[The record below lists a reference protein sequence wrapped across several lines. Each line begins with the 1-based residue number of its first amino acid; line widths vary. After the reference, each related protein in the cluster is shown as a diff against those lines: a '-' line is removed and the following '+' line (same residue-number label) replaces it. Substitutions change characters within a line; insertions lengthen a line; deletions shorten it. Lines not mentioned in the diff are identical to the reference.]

1 MGAPAVMDGRR
12 RVIPDAMPDVR
23 CDRTDMDATTHT
35 RLGVADLGGLIMWA
49 TALCLLLVGVAADG
63 SGDAVSGGQG
73 VAFYLL
79 GTLTMFTSLCWSLA
93 SMAVAVTRLSH
104 DRATAVTS
112 LWLNASAWCGSAL
125 VVGVAWALNI
135 S

>member
-1 MGAPAVMDGRR
+1 
-12 RVIPDAMPDVR
+12 
-23 CDRTDMDATTHT
+23 MDATTHA

-49 TALCLLLVGVAADG
+49 TALCLLLAGVAAEG
-63 SGDAVSGGQG
+63 SGDAVAGGQG

-93 SMAVAVTRLSH
+93 SMAAAVTRLSH
-104 DRATAVTS
+104 DRATAVTA
-112 LWLNASAWCGSAL
+112 LWLNASAWCGSAV